1 MRSSDTAQIF
11 FEDVRVPSKNLIGEE
26 GMGFTYQ
33 MLQFQEERLWGVAT
47 GKSSVVLQGS
57 GRDTWVALTAWLTAL
72 SFYCKLWPLFLKCH
86 SIATDN
92 LPFLHENLKQKENIL
107 WGRGSQRLLLLFFSL
122 FSVHSADK
130 KKQHHVMSAI
140 NIVQRLSKHKHEIRL
155 WLFL

>member
-92 LPFLHENLKQKENIL
+92 LPFLHENLKQKTFCEAEAH
-107 WGRGSQRLLLLFFSL
+107 RVYFFFFFSL